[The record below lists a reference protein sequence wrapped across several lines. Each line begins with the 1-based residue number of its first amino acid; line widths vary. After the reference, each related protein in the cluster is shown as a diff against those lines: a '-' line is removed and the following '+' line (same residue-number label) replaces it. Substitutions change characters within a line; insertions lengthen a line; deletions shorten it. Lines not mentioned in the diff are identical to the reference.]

1 MADNTDEE
9 HLDNPIIN
17 QSENPPDEIT
27 PTPDTEDINPNQET
41 ENMEVHHHAHDPAI
55 PHHKKNWKSY
65 FWEFLMLFL
74 AVFCGF
80 LAEYQLEHVIEHDRE
95 KQYIENLLVD
105 LKKDSISIEQN
116 MKKREERKNSAGSF
130 IQELDLAV
138 TNEKLDNIYYN
149 ANRLASLQIFNYSN
163 ATIQQLKY
171 SGLMRLIRK
180 PNVVNSINSYDLL
193 ITRQKVREDVELSIT
208 LEFQKAIC
216 AVLDPNTM
224 KSMADVLNKVAFNEN
239 AEQDII
245 KPVFRPLITKDPDK
259 INLAKGLAAQLYN
272 RNLSN
277 YSWLVIFKNE
287 LAKTI
292 ALIKK
297 EYHLE

>member
-9 HLDNPIIN
+9 YLENTINN
-17 QSENPPDEIT
+17 QSESPPDEIT
-27 PTPDTEDINPNQET
+27 PTADTETMNPNQET
-41 ENMEVHHHAHDPAI
+41 ENMEVHHHAHDPAE

-95 KQYIENLLVD
+95 KQYIENLLLD

-116 MKKREERKNSAGSF
+116 MKTREGRKNSAGSF
-130 IQELDLAV
+130 IQELDPAV
-138 TNEKLDNIYYN
+138 TNEKLDKIYYN
-149 ANRLASLQIFNYSN
+149 ANGLSSLQIFNYSN

-180 PNVVNSINSYDLL
+180 PNVVNSINAYDLL
-193 ITRQKVREDVELSIT
+193 VTRHKVREEVEISIT

-216 AVLDPNTM
+216 AVLDANTI
-224 KSMADVLNKVAFNEN
+224 KSMGDLINKLSFNKN
-239 AEQDII
+239 AEQGLV
-245 KPVFRPLITKDPDK
+245 KPVFRPLITTDPDK

-277 YSWLVIFKNE
+277 YSWLVIFKKE
-287 LAKTI
+287 VAKTI

>member
-1 MADNTDEE
+1 MADKIDDE
-9 HLDNPIIN
+9 HLDNPTTN
-17 QSENPPDEIT
+17 QSENTPDEIT
-27 PTPDTEDINPNQET
+27 PTADTETIKPNKET
-41 ENMEVHHHAHDPAI
+41 ENMEVHHHAHDPAV

-116 MKKREERKNSAGSF
+116 LKRREERKNSAGSF
-130 IQELDLAV
+130 IQELDIAV
-138 TNEKLDNIYYN
+138 TGEKLDSIYYY
-149 ANRLASLQIFNYSN
+149 ANGLSSLQIFNYSN

-180 PNVVNSINSYDLL
+180 PSVVNSINAYDLL
-193 ITRQKVREDVELSIT
+193 VTRHKVREDVELGIT

-216 AVLDPNTM
+216 VVLDANTM
-224 KSMADVLNKVAFNEN
+224 KSTGDMLNKVAFNKN
-239 AEQDII
+239 TEQGLI

-259 INLAKGLAAQLYN
+259 INLAKGLASQLYN

-287 LAKTI
+287 VEKNI
-292 ALIKK
+292 ALIKT